1 MGFDNPFGFGGPPP
15 FFGGGPPFGGPPP
28 FFGGLPPD
36 PALFNG
42 GPPPN
47 VEALMSGM
55 LLNVRNFQVADVQKW
70 SFSPAQGSEDES
82 KMYIK
87 SHVLTA
93 GGTNFRYSASP
104 SNMGSIELTEF
115 QEPVWTISVVGDTGQ
130 LGLVGK
136 SLRYVI
142 FSSTTGTDLYWTMD
156 SSTSPGRIFLQPYN
170 KSDAD
175 AQTWILEG

>member
-15 FFGGGPPFGGPPP
+15 FFGGDHL

-55 LLNVRNFQVADVQKW
+55 LLN
-70 SFSPAQGSEDES
+70 
-82 KMYIK
+82 
-87 SHVLTA
+87 
-93 GGTNFRYSASP
+93 
-104 SNMGSIELTEF
+104 NMGSIELTEF

-136 SLRYVI
+136 SLRI

-175 AQTWILEG
+175 AQTWILEGNFGIALAWMAVLVQFKSKKQIKIADHLKCSSSMLYLV